1 MNGWSV
7 LLDLRLER
15 NSTIVLNLF
24 GQAFDH
30 LFLLKYR
37 AVEAI
42 DMRLHW
48 RLKCMMAAALP
59 ASLVNRI
66 IEIIDFEVA

>member
-1 MNGWSV
+1 MDGRPV
-7 LLDLRLER
+7 LLDLRLES
-15 NSTIVLNLF
+15 NSTILLNFF

-30 LFLLKYR
+30 LFLLKDR

-59 ASLVNRI
+59 ASLVNQ
-66 IEIIDFEVA
+66 IIDFEVA